1 MPASYSNTFSQE
13 EERKSL
19 RMNENSKNILLFFY
33 KVYTSIWSCRHVAK
47 TLSKVMEEGTAKVNS

>member
-19 RMNENSKNILLFFY
+19 RMNENSKNILLFLQSLY
-33 KVYTSIWSCRHVAK
+33 KYM
-47 TLSKVMEEGTAKVNS
+47 VM